1 VTWIDAAKYC
11 NALSLLSGLT
21 AVYDTSAWTADFSK
35 TGYRLPT
42 EAQWEYA
49 CRAGSITEY
58 WWGPDTN
65 GIGSRTWSFFNSD
78 SITHPVATKLA
89 NAYGLYDMTGNVF
102 QWCNDW
108 YGPYTAGAATD
119 PTGPGAAWGPYK
131 VRRGGSFVNVIILF
145 RSAIRDNM
153 DSYDWGYGIG
163 FRVVLP
169 K

>member
-1 VTWIDAAKYC
+1 VKYC
-11 NALSLLSGLT
+11 NALSLLSGFT

-65 GIGSRTWSFFNSD
+65 GMGACTWSHYNSGN
-78 SITHPVATKLA
+78 TTQPVATKLA
-89 NAYGLYDMTGNVF
+89 NAYGLYDMTGNVW

-108 YGPYTAGAATD
+108 KWTYTAGVATD
-119 PTGPGAAWGPYK
+119 PTGAATGTLR
-131 VRRGGSFVNVIILF
+131 VLRGGSWNEYGGGF
-145 RSAIRDNM
+145 RSAIRDFGSNGLPGNRHI
-153 DSYDWGYGIG
+153 YNG

-169 K
+169 R